1 MKFDFKKINIKM
13 LAFGGIILICILAL
27 TFAIYFQ
34 IFGKNNTISNEI
46 QDNIEIPEETN
57 FKELFDNKL
66 NIQGYEES
74 ANSVNKLEP
83 ANELVYTTFTLN
95 EIYEGKYEINVNIP
109 LININNENAMNI
121 DREIIA
127 KYYQKIADIIDSSS
141 R

>member
-1 MKFDFKKINIKM
+1 MKFDFKKIDIKM

-34 IFGKNNTISNEI
+34 IFGRNNTSSNET
-46 QDNIEIPEETN
+46 QNNIVIPEETN
-57 FKELFDNKL
+57 FKELFNNKINL
-66 NIQGYEES
+66 QGYEES